1 MIYPIPPVETRGFSA
16 LVFDV
21 DGTLVDT
28 IDLIV
33 NSFNHA
39 FEQLTGKRKE
49 REEIISLFGPTEE
62 NLLRRLFPSRSE
74 EAIALFHSFYRS
86 RHRELVR
93 VFPRIPE
100 LLRTLREKGI
110 PLGALTNKGR
120 RSTAVTLEETGLSS
134 FFRVVV
140 TGDDAPAPKPDPR
153 GLLSALERLG
163 AGPGESAFIGDAP
176 VDLECARR
184 AGVTAYLVAWGRVY
198 PEETLARLRP
208 DRLFRTPDECLAHL
222 LPGEQNQFPPRLK
235 K

>member
-1 MIYPIPPVETRGFSA
+1 VKRGPKAPPFAA

-33 NSFNHA
+33 ESFNHA
-39 FEQLTGKRKE
+39 FEKLTGKRRG

-62 NLLRRLFPSRSE
+62 NLLRRLFPERSD
-74 EAIALFHSFYRS
+74 EAIALFHSHYRS

-93 VFPRIPE
+93 VFPGIAD
-100 LLRTLREKGI
+100 LLAWLRKRDI

-120 RSTAVTLEETGLSS
+120 RSTAVTLEETGLLP
-134 FFRVVV
+134 FFRTVV

-153 GLLSALERLG
+153 GLLLVLEHLG
-163 AGPGESAFIGDAP
+163 ADPGESAFIGDAP

-184 AGVTAYLVAWGRVY
+184 AGTKGYLVAWGKVY
-198 PEETLARLRP
+198 PEKALARLGP
-208 DRLFRTPDECLAHL
+208 DRLFRSPEELKTYLGTGPDPAH
-222 LPGEQNQFPPRLK
+222 PP
-235 K
+235 